1 MASSLPPAGGAPR
14 NDNSNYMPKILI
26 VEDEEFLSDMYKIKF
41 EQAGYT
47 TIVAGD
53 GLEGFELAKK
63 EQPDLVLLD
72 LILPKLDGFK
82 VLAKLREESSTKKIK
97 VFILSNL
104 GQSDEVNKGM
114 ETGADGYFI
123 KANLTPSQL
132 LEKVDAIF
140 NNQGEVAKDKK
151 NKIIYAE
158 NFEHQTVEKKQAK
171 ILLIEDEEAIVNMYK
186 LRFDKEG
193 FEIEVARNGAWGL
206 KLARQK
212 KFDIILLDMVMPAM
226 DGYEAIKALKS
237 DDNTKDVPII
247 ILSNSAQDG
256 DIKKAKKL
264 GAAACLLKSMITPA
278 KLVQEVEKILNN
290 K

>member
-1 MASSLPPAGGAPR
+1 
-14 NDNSNYMPKILI
+14 MPKILI
-26 VEDEEFLSDMYKIKF
+26 VEDEEYLAEMYKIKF

-47 TIVAGD
+47 TITAGD
-53 GLEGFELAKK
+53 GEEGFLLAKK

-82 VLAKLREESSTKKIK
+82 VLAKIKKEPGTKKIK

-104 GQSDEVNKGM
+104 GQSDEVNKGLQ
-114 ETGADGYFI
+114 TGADGYFI

-132 LEKVDAIF
+132 VEKVNVILK
-140 NNQGEVAKDKK
+140 NQNKTAEDK
-151 NKIIYAE
+151 NKKIIHNE
-158 NFEHQTVEKKQAK
+158 DFEHRAVEKKPAK
-171 ILLIEDEEAIVNMYK
+171 ILLIEDEEAIINMYK
-186 LRFDKEG
+186 LRFYKEG
-193 FEIEVARNGAWGL
+193 FQIEVAKNGVWGL

-226 DGYEAIKALKS
+226 NGYEAIKALKA

-256 DIKKAKKL
+256 DIKEAKKL
-264 GAAACLLKSMITPA
+264 GATACLLKSMITPA
-278 KLVQEVEKILNN
+278 KLVEEVKKILDKN
-290 K
+290 

>member
-1 MASSLPPAGGAPR
+1 
-14 NDNSNYMPKILI
+14 MPKILI
-26 VEDEEFLSDMYKIKF
+26 IEDEEFLLDMYKTKF
-41 EQAGYT
+41 EQAGYAIIT
-47 TIVAGD
+47 AND

-82 VLAKLREESSTKKIK
+82 VLEKLRQETSTKKIK
-97 VFILSNL
+97 IFILSNL
-104 GQSDEVNKGM
+104 GQSDEVNKGLA
-114 ETGADGYFI
+114 TGADGYFI

-132 LEKVDAIF
+132 LEKINAVF
-140 NNQGEVAKDKK
+140 NNQNQAKKDRK
-151 NKIIYAE
+151 NKIVNAE
-158 NFEHQTVEKKQAK
+158 NFEHQAVEKKQAK

-193 FEIEVARNGAWGL
+193 FQIEVARNGAWGL

-226 DGYEAIKALKS
+226 NGYEAIKILKS
-237 DDNTKDVPII
+237 DDNTKNVPII
-247 ILSNSAQDG
+247 VLSNSAQDG
-256 DIKKAKKL
+256 DIKEVKKL
-264 GAAACLLKSMITPA
+264 GATACLLKSMITPA
-278 KLVQEVEKILNN
+278 KLVEEVKKILNF

>member
-1 MASSLPPAGGAPR
+1 
-14 NDNSNYMPKILI
+14 MPKILI

-41 EQAGYT
+41 EQSGYT
-47 TIVAGD
+47 AIVARD

-82 VLAKLREESSTKKIK
+82 VLAKLRQEASTKKIK
-97 VFILSNL
+97 VIILSNL

-114 ETGADGYFI
+114 KTGADGYFI

-132 LEKVDAIF
+132 LEKVDGIF
-140 NNQGEVAKDKK
+140 NNQPGAAKDKK
-151 NKIIYAE
+151 NKIIHGE
-158 NFEHQTVEKKQAK
+158 NFEHQAVERKSAK
-171 ILLIEDEEAIVNMYK
+171 ILLIEDEEAIISMYK

-193 FEIEVARNGAWGL
+193 LQIEVARNGAWGL

-212 KFDIILLDMVMPAM
+212 KFDVILLDMVMPAM
-226 DGYEAIKALKS
+226 NGYEAIKALKS
-237 DDNTKDVPII
+237 DNNTKNVPII
-247 ILSNSAQDG
+247 ILSNSAQDQ
-256 DIKKAKKL
+256 DIAKAKKL
-264 GAAACLLKSMITPA
+264 GAAAYLLKSMITPA
-278 KLVQEVEKILNN
+278 KLVREVEKILN

>member
-1 MASSLPPAGGAPR
+1 
-14 NDNSNYMPKILI
+14 MPKILI
-26 VEDEEFLSDMYKIKF
+26 VEDEEYLSDMYKIKF
-41 EQAGYT
+41 EQAGYVT
-47 TIVAGD
+47 VVAHD
-53 GLEGFELAKK
+53 GEEGFELAQK
-63 EQPDLVLLD
+63 EQPDLILLD

-82 VLAKLREESSTKKIK
+82 VLAKLRKEPNTKKIK

-114 ETGADGYFI
+114 KTGADGYFI

-132 LEKVDAIF
+132 LEKVNVIF
-140 NNQGEVAKDKK
+140 NNKSDMEKDIKNMTIHAEDSEYRTVGKK
-151 NKIIYAE
+151 L
-158 NFEHQTVEKKQAK
+158 AK
-171 ILLIEDEEAIVNMYK
+171 ILLIEDEEAIINMYK

-193 FEIEVARNGAWGL
+193 FQIEVARNGAWGL

-226 DGYEAIKALKS
+226 NGYEAIKVLKS

-256 DIKKAKKL
+256 DIKEAKKL
-264 GAAACLLKSMITPA
+264 GAAAYLLKSMITPA
-278 KLVQEVEKILNN
+278 KLVQEVEKFLN
-290 K
+290 KRP

>member
-1 MASSLPPAGGAPR
+1 
-14 NDNSNYMPKILI
+14 
-26 VEDEEFLSDMYKIKF
+26 LSDMYKIKF
-41 EQAGYT
+41 EQAGYA
-47 TIVAGD
+47 TITAGD

-82 VLAKLREESSTKKIK
+82 VLAKIREEASIKKIK

-114 ETGADGYFI
+114 KTGADGYFI

-132 LEKVDAIF
+132 LEKVNAIF
-140 NNQGEVAKDKK
+140 NNQPGAVKDKN
-151 NKIIYAE
+151 NKIVHTK
-158 NFEHQTVEKKQAK
+158 NFEHQAVKKKQAK
-171 ILLIEDEEAIVNMYK
+171 ILLIEDEEAIINMYK

-206 KLARQK
+206 KLARHK

-226 DGYEAIKALKS
+226 NGYEAIKVLKS
-237 DDNTKDVPII
+237 DNNTKDVPII

-256 DIKKAKKL
+256 DIKQAKKL

-278 KLVQEVEKILNN
+278 KLVQEVEKLLN

>member
-1 MASSLPPAGGAPR
+1 
-14 NDNSNYMPKILI
+14 MPKILI
-26 VEDEEFLSDMYKIKF
+26 VEDEEYLSDMYKLKF
-41 EQAGYT
+41 EQEGYT
-47 TIVAGD
+47 VAIARD
-53 GLEGFELAKK
+53 GEEAFLLAKK

-82 VLAKLREESSTKKIK
+82 VLEKLRKEPSTKKIK
-97 VFILSNL
+97 VIILSNL
-104 GQSDEVNKGM
+104 GQSDEVNKGLAS
-114 ETGADGYFI
+114 GADGYFI

-132 LEKVDAIF
+132 LEKVNAVF
-140 NNQGEVAKDKK
+140 NNQGKAAENEKDKM
-151 NKIIYAE
+151 IHIE
-158 NFEHQTVEKKQAK
+158 NFEHQAAAKKPAK
-171 ILLIEDEEAIVNMYK
+171 ILLIEDEEAIINMYK

-193 FEIEVARNGAWGL
+193 FQIEVAKNGAWGL

-226 DGYEAIKALKS
+226 NGYEAIKALKS

-247 ILSNSAQDG
+247 ILSNSAQDQ
-256 DIKKAKKL
+256 DIAKAKKL

-278 KLVQEVEKILNN
+278 KLVQEVEKILS

>member
-1 MASSLPPAGGAPR
+1 
-14 NDNSNYMPKILI
+14 MPKILI

-41 EQAGYT
+41 GQAGYAT
-47 TIVAGD
+47 VVARD

-82 VLAKLREESSTKKIK
+82 VLEKLRKEASTKKIK

-104 GQSDEVNKGM
+104 GQGDEVNKGLKA
-114 ETGADGYFI
+114 GANGYFI

-140 NNQGEVAKDKK
+140 NNQSEAEK
-151 NKIIYAE
+151 NKE
-158 NFEHQTVEKKQAK
+158 SKVVHTEDFEHKAVEKKQAK
-171 ILLIEDEEAIVNMYK
+171 ILLIEDEEAIINMYK

-193 FEIEVARNGAWGL
+193 FQIEVARNGAWGL

-212 KFDIILLDMVMPAM
+212 KFDVILLDMVMPAM
-226 DGYEAIKALKS
+226 NGYEAIKALKS
-237 DDNTKDVPII
+237 DDSTKNVPTI

-256 DIKKAKKL
+256 DIKQAKEL
-264 GAAACLLKSMITPA
+264 GADAYLLKSMITPA
-278 KLVQEVEKILNN
+278 KLVKEVEKFLN
-290 K
+290 KK

>member
-1 MASSLPPAGGAPR
+1 
-14 NDNSNYMPKILI
+14 MPKILI

-41 EQAGYT
+41 EQAGYAA
-47 TIVAGD
+47 IVARD

-82 VLAKLREESSTKKIK
+82 VLAKLRKEPATKKIK

-104 GQSDEVNKGM
+104 GQSDEVNKGLA
-114 ETGADGYFI
+114 TGADGYFI

-132 LEKVDAIF
+132 LEKVNVIF
-140 NNQGEVAKDKK
+140 NNQGEAGKDK
-151 NKIIYAE
+151 NHKIIHDE
-158 NFEHQTVEKKQAK
+158 NFEHQAVEKKSAK
-171 ILLIEDEEAIVNMYK
+171 ILLIEDEEAIINMYK
-186 LRFDKEG
+186 LRFQKGG

-206 KLARQK
+206 KIARQK
-212 KFDIILLDMVMPAM
+212 KFDVILLDMIMPAM
-226 DGYEAIKALKS
+226 NGYEAIKILKA
-237 DDNTKDVPII
+237 DDSTKDVPII

-256 DIKKAKKL
+256 DIKEAKKL

-278 KLVQEVEKILNN
+278 KLVQEVEKLLS
-290 K
+290 KQA

>member
-1 MASSLPPAGGAPR
+1 
-14 NDNSNYMPKILI
+14 MPKILI

-41 EQAGYT
+41 ERAGYIT
-47 TIVAGD
+47 VTASD

-63 EQPDLVLLD
+63 EQPDLILLD
-72 LILPKLDGFK
+72 LILPRLDGFK
-82 VLAKLREESSTKKIK
+82 VLAKLRQEPSTKKIK

-114 ETGADGYFI
+114 KTGADGYFI

-132 LEKVDAIF
+132 LEKVNTIF
-140 NNQGEVAKDKK
+140 NNQGKTLKDKK
-151 NKIIYAE
+151 NKIVYSE
-158 NFEHQTVEKKQAK
+158 NFEHLAINKKQAK
-171 ILLIEDEEAIVNMYK
+171 ILLIEDEEAIINMYK
-186 LRFDKEG
+186 LRFYKEG
-193 FEIEVARNGAWGL
+193 FQIEVARNGAWGL

-226 DGYEAIKALKS
+226 NGYEAIKILKS
-237 DDNTKDVPII
+237 DNNTKDVPII

-256 DIKKAKKL
+256 DIKEAKKL
-264 GAAACLLKSMITPA
+264 GATAYLLKSMITPA
-278 KLVQEVEKILNN
+278 KLVQEVEKILN